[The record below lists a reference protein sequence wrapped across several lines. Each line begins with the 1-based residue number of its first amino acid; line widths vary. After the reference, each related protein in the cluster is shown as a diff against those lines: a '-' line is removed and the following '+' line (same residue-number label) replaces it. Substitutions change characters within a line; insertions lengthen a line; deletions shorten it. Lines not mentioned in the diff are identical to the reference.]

1 MKRQSSPFDLKTM
14 SDLAG
19 EILPDEM
26 HELWTEYVQMRNRI
40 AKTRIDTDA
49 SQKRI
54 FKQLLNLSTDNDKR
68 VCSLAQS
75 IDFKWRGFFD
85 PKNYYLKDFR
95 QRKFEREKVIAE
107 MNPASGHD
115 TDVATKKEDPAERK
129 KRMRDMVYK
138 QAKKGSSFA
147 KNLIK
152 QWENP
157 QIVTRAKIISQA
169 EYEEDLRKKCAE
181 DVKKG
186 NIKPHTGGF
195 SPIGSFL
202 PK

>member
-95 QRKFEREKVIAE
+95 QRKFEREKKEVQIR
-107 MNPASGHD
+107 SGGE
-115 TDVATKKEDPAERK
+115 TRIEPKEDPAERK